1 MAIGILLN
9 HFQTDKI
16 VSISI
21 VTQPTTRTYTV
32 NSSGNVTFNFTGAV
46 VQAIYKSGKTQ
57 VVTPTWSPTTS
68 SITDTT
74 ITKSVTVTASY
85 DSFTTTTTMTVNNPV
100 TSIAVSPTSAAYNV
114 GAAPSGT
121 VTATYTNGKTG
132 AVTTTKSP
140 STVAKGTTA
149 ITFTYSGKTCTQ
161 TVTQT
166 TIYWYNNGTWANG
179 PTSITKTDGV
189 GAVTVNA
196 SNIVLTDWAGMPN
209 HAFFALNQKI
219 SLANTST
226 IYVKVKR
233 STTSDYNGQSFRFM
247 VSTSSTSASVQS
259 GRAIGWTKPTSVTT
273 LSLNV
278 ADFTD
283 SKYLVFQDYNWN
295 QDTTDTIYQ
304 IYGI

>member
-9 HFQTDKI
+9 HFQTDSI

-32 NSSGNVTFNFTGAV
+32 NSSGNVTFDFTGAV
-46 VQAIYKSGKTQ
+46 VQAIYKSGKTE
-57 VVTPTWSPTTS
+57 TIIPTWAPSTS
-68 SITDTT
+68 SITDTSLFKTVT
-74 ITKSVTVTASY
+74 ITASY
-85 DSFTTTTTMTVNNPV
+85 DSFTATTTMTVNNPV

-114 GAAPSGT
+114 GATPSGT
-121 VTATYTNGKTG
+121 ITATYTNGKTG
-132 AVTTTKSP
+132 TVTATTSP
-140 STVAKGTTA
+140 STIAKGTTTV
-149 ITFTYSGKTCTQ
+149 TFTYSGKTCTQ

-179 PTSITKTDGV
+179 PTSIVKTDGS
-189 GAVTVNA
+189 GAVTTNA
-196 SNIVLTDWAGMPN
+196 SNVVLTDWAGMPN

-219 SLANTST
+219 PLANTST
-226 IYVKVKR
+226 IYVRVQR
-233 STTSDYNGQSFRFM
+233 SNTSDYSGQSFRFM
-247 VSTSSTSASVQS
+247 VSTSSTAAGVQS

-295 QDTTDTIYQ
+295 QTTTDTIYE